1 MALQFQMRNHQ
12 FYSLLLLICFGLML
26 SSCTKT
32 QLENTPPT
40 IAMSNYYPLT
50 VGKWI
55 NYRLDSTVYTSL
67 NTIKTVRTYYI
78 LDSIEAKITD
88 NNGKDVYRIRRMMR
102 DNIDTTRWKD
112 NATFL
117 VTPSSTSIIFTENN
131 LKFTKLVNP
140 VREFYTWKGNNAINV
155 WDNFLRF
162 YENWDYT
169 YENVGLSKTINNVNF
184 PETIT
189 VNQIDQTNGD
199 PNNKNYYYSVTQS
212 SEIYAKGIGLVYK
225 NFLYEVW
232 QPTAKNY
239 ESNCYGIKLTIKG
252 HNF

>member
-1 MALQFQMRNHQ
+1 MALKFQMKNFQ
-12 FYSLLLLICFGLML
+12 FYTFLLLLSLGLMM
-26 SSCTKT
+26 SNCTKT
-32 QLENTPPT
+32 QIESTPPT
-40 IAMSNYYPLT
+40 ISMSNYYPLT

-55 NYRLDSTVYTSL
+55 HYRLDSTVYTSL

-88 NNGKDVYRIRRMMR
+88 NNGNDLFRIRRMMR

-117 VTPSSTSIIFTENN
+117 VTPSSTSIQFSENN

-140 VREFYTWKGNNAINV
+140 VREFISWKGNSAIDV
-155 WDNFLRF
+155 ADNFLRF

-169 YENVGLSKTINNVNF
+169 YENVGQPLTINNINF

-199 PNNKNYYYSVTQS
+199 PNNKNYYYSITKS

-239 ESNCYGIKLTIKG
+239 ESNCYGVKLTIKS

>member
-1 MALQFQMRNHQ
+1 MALPFQMRTLYL
-12 FYSLLLLICFGLML
+12 FTIIVLIGLSMFI

-32 QLENTPPT
+32 EIETKPSS
-40 IAMSNYYPLT
+40 IAMSSYYPLQ

-67 NTIKTVRTYYI
+67 NTIKTVHTYYV

-88 NNGKDVYRIRRMMR
+88 NNGNDVFRIRRMMR
-102 DNIDTTRWKD
+102 DNVDTTRWKD

-117 VTPSSTSIIFTENN
+117 VTPTATSTLFTENN

-140 VREFYTWKGNNAINV
+140 VREFFTWKGNNAINV
-155 WDNFLRF
+155 VDNFLRF

-169 YENVGLSKTINNVNF
+169 YENIGQPLTFNNINF

-199 PNNKNYYYSVTQS
+199 PNNKNYYFSVTKS

-239 ESNCYGIKLTIKG
+239 ESNCYGIKLTIKA

>member
-1 MALQFQMRNHQ
+1 MALPLQMRTL
-12 FYSLLLLICFGLML
+12 FLFLILLLIGISLFV

-32 QLENTPPT
+32 EMEKTPSS
-40 IAMSNYYPLT
+40 IEMASYYPLQ

-67 NTIKTVRTYYI
+67 NTIKTVHTYYI

-88 NNGKDVYRIRRMMR
+88 NNGNAVFRIRRMMR
-102 DNIDTTRWKD
+102 DNVDTTRWKD

-117 VTPSSTSIIFTENN
+117 VTPTTTATLFTENN

-155 WDNFLRF
+155 VDNFLRF

-169 YENVGLSKTINNVNF
+169 YENVGQPLTFNNIYF
-184 PETIT
+184 PQTIT

-199 PNNKNYYYSVTQS
+199 PNNKNYYFSVTKS